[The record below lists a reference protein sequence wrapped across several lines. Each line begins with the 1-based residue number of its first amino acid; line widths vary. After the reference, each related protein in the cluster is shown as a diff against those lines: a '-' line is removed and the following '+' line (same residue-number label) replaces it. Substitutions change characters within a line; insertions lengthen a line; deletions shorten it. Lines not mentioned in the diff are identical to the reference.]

1 LDAGWR
7 LTPAG
12 RNPSVQEDPELRGPL
27 RQGERRRSAIFLNLT
42 EKRCFQ
48 CGGVKPLEEFTHDK
62 RKVSGAGTYCRE
74 CDRKRSKAYYRA
86 NRERILAQAAAKRG
100 PRPVRHCSEC
110 GLELEGRRRVTCG
123 SAKCREGRFKRLQ
136 PESYARREAAKVD
149 RRRERRRS
157 ATKA

>member
-1 LDAGWR
+1 M
-7 LTPAG
+7 
-12 RNPSVQEDPELRGPL
+12 RGPL

-62 RKVSGAGTYCRE
+62 RKISGAGTYCRA
-74 CDRKRSKAYYRA
+74 CDRERSKAYYRA
-86 NRERILAQAAAKRG
+86 NRERILERAAAKRG
-100 PRPVRHCSEC
+100 PQPVRYCSEC
-110 GLELEGRRRVTCG
+110 EAVLEGGQRVTCG
-123 SAKCREGRFKRLQ
+123 SAKCREARFKRLH